1 MALAIVVLYLL
12 LLLFTS
18 WYSTRLQKKNSSK
31 GFLFADQ
38 KLGTWLIGVSVAGL
52 AVGGASTTGVAQN
65 AFTAG
70 ISAGWYDT
78 AWAAGALLMGLFF
91 AGRLRESGI
100 KTINGMWN
108 QVFGKEFQTVSLV
121 IQLVVQVV
129 IVALQMVAGGTILSA
144 LIPSISYST
153 GLLLSAGIFLII
165 AIVGGMWSA
174 ALSNVI
180 NVIMIYVGL
189 VIGVIATVQHYG
201 GFEQINLALAKL
213 PTDGRFGDGSQWYD
227 LFKGMGTAAIA
238 AWFLTMLLQAIP
250 TAGTIQVALSA
261 KDEKTAKRGFILAAA
276 LMIPA
281 GFISA
286 LFGVIAAAYFPGLEK
301 SAMAMATVVAQI
313 NPVICGILLAGLW
326 AADVSTATGLL
337 VAVANMAT
345 NDFVV
350 KFIKPDMDDKTQVFW
365 ARALILV
372 FAVVAYLAAT
382 TIKGV
387 LGSLMS
393 VLTLWAPYTI
403 LMFGIFYFPKTL
415 KQSSGWTTFLVGV
428 ITFLLSKFFVP
439 SLAIL
444 GQPIYT
450 TAITSLLAYLACAL
464 VDKRVC
470 FEGRFVYK
478 AQDALK

>member
-1 MALAIVVLYLL
+1 MALAIVIVYLL

-18 WYSTRLQKKNSSK
+18 WYSTRLQKKDSAR

-38 KLGTWLIGVSVAGL
+38 KLNPWLVAVMVTGL

-78 AWAAGALLMGLFF
+78 AWAAGALLMAFFF
-91 AGRLRESGI
+91 AGKLRSSGI
-100 KTINGMWN
+100 RTINGIWN
-108 QVFGKEFQTVSLV
+108 QVFGAGFQTVSLI
-121 IQLVVQVV
+121 IQLIVQVV

-144 LIPSISYST
+144 LIPGLSYGT
-153 GLLLSAGIFLII
+153 GLLLSAGIFLVI

-189 VIGVIATVQHYG
+189 IIGLIFSVRHYG
-201 GFEQINLALAKL
+201 GFDAINALL
-213 PTDGRFGDGSQWYD
+213 PAGKSGDGSHWYS
-227 LFKGMGTAAIA
+227 LFGGMGTAAITG
-238 AWFLTMLLQAIP
+238 WFLTMLLQAPP
-250 TAGTIQVALSA
+250 TASTIQIAVSA
-261 KDEKTAKRGFILAAA
+261 RDTKTARSGFIIGAL

-286 LFGVIAAAYFPGLEK
+286 VFGIIAAGHFPDLSN
-301 SAMAMATVVAQI
+301 SAMAMATVVSQI
-313 NPVICGILLAGLW
+313 SPVVAGVLLAGLW
-326 AADVSTATGLL
+326 AADVSTATALL
-337 VAVANMAT
+337 VAVSNMAIH
-345 NDFVV
+345 DLILRFL
-350 KFIKPDMDDKTQVFW
+350 KPDMDEKRQVIW
-365 ARALILV
+365 ARLLILLC
-372 FAVVAYLAAT
+372 AVISYAAAT
-382 TIKGV
+382 MVKSV
-387 LGSLMS
+387 LSSLMS

-415 KQSSGWTTFLVGV
+415 RKSSAWVTFSVGLLF
-428 ITFLLSKFFVP
+428 FLLSKFFVP
-439 SLAIL
+439 TLAIL

-450 TAITSLLAYLACAL
+450 TTLAALAAYLLCAA

-470 FEGRFVYK
+470 FEGKFVYK
-478 AQDALK
+478 TTDALK